1 MCQKVIMD
9 KVGSTVFR
17 GTVSV
22 VSSDPPY
29 KEGNVRFTTV
39 LLKPSSIYRVETYR
53 NRLNI
58 LQHLKVLI
66 GTVLNLGYSF

>member
-9 KVGSTVFR
+9 RVGSTVVR

-39 LLKPSSIYRVETYR
+39 PSKPLSIYRVETYR

-58 LQHLKVLI
+58 LQHLRVLI
-66 GTVLNLGYSF
+66 GTVLNLGCFF